1 MKRINLI
8 CFLLSTLALINISCK
23 KGETNNNFSNNN
35 EPPTAMAGEDQVI
48 TMPVDSVTLDG
59 RASLDPDGTIISW
72 RWTRIEGSFF
82 AFQNDASAVSAVKQL
97 VPGTY
102 QFQLKV
108 TDNGGLTDTDTIQ
121 ITVNPHIQINPPE
134 VSAGNDTTLRLP
146 YNIAMLNGRLINY
159 FNDYPRVKWRKIS
172 GPSTYRFSRSDIEP
186 SSAVSDLTVGFY
198 QFEIS
203 ATDGLFQS
211 GKDTMSINVLPEP
224 NYTGSVQFGNLLW
237 AIEPSPYDYGYFSI
251 AIPNIYSHIPS
262 NYNFLKVSVNYYN
275 QPNDWRLAYQVP
287 GPFST
292 ERYRIENGNLIVYSY
307 EWSLHQLTG
316 TGVKIEW

>member
-1 MKRINLI
+1 
-8 CFLLSTLALINISCK
+8 
-23 KGETNNNFSNNN
+23 
-35 EPPTAMAGEDQVI
+35 MAGEDQVI

-59 RASLDPDGTIISW
+59 RASADPDGTITGW
-72 RWTRIEGSFF
+72 RWTRIEGPFF
-82 AFQNDASAVSAVKQL
+82 AFQNDASALSMVKYL

-108 TDNGGLTDTDTIQ
+108 TDNGGLTDTDTIR

-146 YNIAMLNGRLINY
+146 YNTAMLNGRLINY

-172 GPSTYRFSRSDIEP
+172 GPSAYRFLRPDIET
-186 SSAVSDLTVGFY
+186 SSAVIDLTEGFY

-224 NYTGSVQFGNLLW
+224 HYTGSAQFGNLVW
-237 AIEPSPYDYGYFSI
+237 AIEPPPLEYGYFSI
-251 AIPNIYSHIPS
+251 TIPNIYSHIPA
-262 NYNFLKVSVNYYN
+262 NYNFLKVSVNYYG
-275 QPNDWRLAYQVP
+275 QPNDWRLVYPVP
-287 GPFST
+287 GEFSM
-292 ERYRIENGNLIVYSY
+292 EKFRIENGNLIVYSY
-307 EWSLHQLTG
+307 EWSTNQNNSTR
-316 TGVKIEW
+316 VKIEW